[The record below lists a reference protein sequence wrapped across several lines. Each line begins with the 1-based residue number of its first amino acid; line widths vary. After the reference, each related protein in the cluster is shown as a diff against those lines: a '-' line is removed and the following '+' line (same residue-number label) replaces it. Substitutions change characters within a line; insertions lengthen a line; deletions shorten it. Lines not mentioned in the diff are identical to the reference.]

1 MSTLAVATDWGFDPI
16 YSLKTQARLEDSLS
30 AVFSQWILDTYPKL
44 AEFLTRHPDQKS
56 TLAIHSAR
64 TGLKVKGVFVWFLL
78 ILIVVPSGPSQ
89 CVFFI
94 GPQDWIEQKKAG
106 VQAQLEEQLKAP
118 GVKATIVQDPT
129 S

>member
-1 MSTLAVATDWGFDPI
+1 
-16 YSLKTQARLEDSLS
+16 
-30 AVFSQWILDTYPKL
+30 
-44 AEFLTRHPDQKS
+44 
-56 TLAIHSAR
+56 
-64 TGLKVKGVFVWFLL
+64 
-78 ILIVVPSGPSQ
+78 
-89 CVFFI
+89 VFFI